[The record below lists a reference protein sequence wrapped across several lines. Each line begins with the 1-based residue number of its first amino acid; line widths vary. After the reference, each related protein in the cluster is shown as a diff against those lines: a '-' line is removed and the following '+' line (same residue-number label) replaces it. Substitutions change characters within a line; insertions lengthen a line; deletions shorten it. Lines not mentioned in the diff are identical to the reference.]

1 MSKSLYDTLEV
12 SENASQD
19 DIKKSYRKLA
29 RKYHPDVNKQKEAEE
44 KFKEINAAYEILSD
58 PQKRA
63 QYDQFGDS
71 MFGGQNFHDF
81 ARSQG
86 GAAGLDEILSQIFGG
101 LGGFNS
107 GFGGGFGGNFRG
119 GFGGFGGSGFGG
131 GGFGGFSEDLDIQAR
146 LSIPFDLAILGGEHT
161 VSLNGETIKFKI
173 PAGISE
179 GKSIR
184 VRGKGHKGK
193 GGNGDLLL
201 KISVLPSEKY
211 ERDGDDLVCD
221 FDVPLGI
228 ALFGGK
234 VTVPTLHKEV
244 TLKIPQNTKNAQKF
258 RIKELGAKNLKS
270 GQMGDL
276 YLRANVVLPSVD
288 SMSSELVQKL
298 KDELLDKD
306 S

>member
-1 MSKSLYDTLEV
+1 MTKRKKYEGAKMSKSLYDTLEV

-86 GAAGLDEILSQIFGG
+86 GAAGLDEMLSRIFGG

-107 GFGGGFGGNFRG
+107 GFGGEFRG
-119 GFGGFGGSGFGG
+119 GFGG
-131 GGFGGFSEDLDIQAR
+131 GFGGFGEDLDIQAR

-201 KISVLPSEKY
+201 KIFVLPSERY

-221 FDVPLGI
+221 FDVPLAV

-276 YLRANVVLPSVD
+276 YLRANVILPSVD
-288 SMSSELVQKL
+288 SLSDGLVKKL
-298 KDELLDKD
+298 KEELLGKD
-306 S
+306 R

>member
-1 MSKSLYDTLEV
+1 
-12 SENASQD
+12 
-19 DIKKSYRKLA
+19 
-29 RKYHPDVNKQKEAEE
+29 
-44 KFKEINAAYEILSD
+44 
-58 PQKRA
+58 
-63 QYDQFGDS
+63 

-86 GAAGLDEILSQIFGG
+86 GAGGLDEILSQIFGG

-107 GFGGGFGGNFRG
+107 GFAGGFSRFSSSR
-119 GFGGFGGSGFGG
+119 FG
-131 GGFGGFSEDLDIQAR
+131 GGFSENLDIQAK
-146 LSIPFDLAILGGEHT
+146 LSIPFDLSILGGEHT
-161 VSLNGETIKFKI
+161 ISLNGETIKLKI

-184 VRGKGHKGK
+184 VRGKGHKGRS
-193 GGNGDLLL
+193 GQGDLLL

-221 FDVPLGI
+221 FDVPLGV

-234 VTVPTLHKEV
+234 VVIPTLYKEV

-258 RIKELGAKNLKS
+258 RIKELGAKNIKS

-276 YLRANVVLPSVD
+276 YLKANVVLPSVD
-288 SMSSELVQKL
+288 SLSSELATRL
-298 KDELLDKD
+298 KDELLDKTK
-306 S
+306 